1 MALLATGCDN
11 GSSEPE
17 PIAVES
23 VTLNVTTLTLTLSH
37 YKTEKL
43 TATVKP
49 DNAADKTV
57 VWVSS
62 ALAVATVGEDGTVTA
77 RAEGTATITALAGG
91 KTATCAVTVKPKPVV
106 VESVTL
112 NETTLMLAHGAK
124 GKLTA
129 TVLPENAD
137 DKTVVWS
144 SSDLAVATV
153 SDDGT
158 VTAVKVGT
166 ATITAT
172 TRDGGKTATCKVT
185 VNPMPVDSI
194 TLNPTTLTLTRG
206 ETGKLTATVTPDNAD
221 NKTVTWSSSDASVAT
236 VDNDGTVTAVKVGT
250 ATITATTRDGD
261 KTATCTITVSSISVE
276 SIELDRE
283 TLALTRG
290 ETGKL
295 TATVTPDN
303 ADDKTVLWSSSNA
316 SVATVDGNGTVT
328 AVSKGTATI
337 TAQAGGKTATCAVTV
352 NPIPVENVT
361 LNVTTL
367 KLAPN
372 MTKTLTATVNPDDAD
387 DKTVTWS
394 SSNPSV
400 ATVSNDGMVTA
411 VKVGAATITAQAGGK
426 TAACEVTVHAHRIQ
440 GGNTCTECGIV
451 LEDFEIDSDSV
462 LTKYKGN
469 AATVDIPDGV
479 TSIGIGAFYKC
490 ASLASVD
497 IPGSVTSIGR
507 SAFADCNSLKNV
519 TMGEGVQTID
529 EYAFSDCYYLVSV
542 TIPASVTS
550 IKSQAF
556 ELCTRLESVT
566 YGGTLAQ
573 WCALDECYGLNKL
586 MSFAKHVTM
595 GDGTDLKQVTTLSI
609 PSGVERIGYAVFYEC
624 TSLASVEIPNSVTS
638 IGGYAFERCTNL
650 TSVEIPNSVTS
661 IWWYAFERCTSL
673 VSVTIPDSVTSIG
686 QGAFDMCTSLASIT
700 IPAGV
705 ESIGEYAFGFCESL
719 ASVTIPAS
727 VTSIG
732 QGAFS
737 RCTDLTTINYTGTE
751 EQWNAITKGE
761 NWDSNTGSYTI
772 TYNYTE

>member
-1 MALLATGCDN
+1 MKKKWIVAALAACAIVLAGCKAL
-11 GSSEPE
+11 SEPE
-17 PIAVES
+17 RIA
-23 VTLNVTTLTLTLSH
+23 
-37 YKTEKL
+37 
-43 TATVKP
+43 
-49 DNAADKTV
+49 
-57 VWVSS
+57 
-62 ALAVATVGEDGTVTA
+62 
-77 RAEGTATITALAGG
+77 
-91 KTATCAVTVKPKPVV
+91 

-112 NETTLMLAHGAK
+112 NETTLMIAHGAT
-124 GKLTA
+124 GKLAA
-129 TVLPENAD
+129 TVKPDDAD
-137 DKTVVWS
+137 DKTVTWS
-144 SSDLAVATV
+144 SSDASVATV
-153 SDDGT
+153 DNDGT

-172 TRDGGKTATCKVT
+172 TWDGGKTATCKVT

-206 ETGKLTATVTPDNAD
+206 ETGKLTATVTPDN
-221 NKTVTWSSSDASVAT
+221 KTVTWSSSDASVAT
-236 VDNDGTVTAVKVGT
+236 VDNDGTVTAVKV
-250 ATITATTRDGD
+250 
-261 KTATCTITVSSISVE
+261 
-276 SIELDRE
+276 
-283 TLALTRG
+283 
-290 ETGKL
+290 
-295 TATVTPDN
+295 
-303 ADDKTVLWSSSNA
+303 
-316 SVATVDGNGTVT
+316 
-328 AVSKGTATI
+328 GTATI

-394 SSNPSV
+394 SSNPAV

-479 TSIGIGAFYKC
+479 TSIGG
-490 ASLASVD
+490 
-497 IPGSVTSIGR
+497 

-529 EYAFSDCYYLVSV
+529 EYAFSNCCYLVSV

-556 ELCTRLESVT
+556 SVCMSLESVT

-573 WCALDECYGLNKL
+573 WCALDECYGLNTL

-595 GDGTDLKQVTTLSI
+595 GDGTDLKQVTTLTI

-638 IGGYAFERCTNL
+638 IWE
-650 TSVEIPNSVTS
+650 
-661 IWWYAFERCTSL
+661 
-673 VSVTIPDSVTSIG
+673 
-686 QGAFDMCTSLASIT
+686 GAFCQCTSLASIT

-732 QGAFS
+732 DKAFC
-737 RCTDLTTINYTGTE
+737 RCTGLTTINYTGTE

-761 NWDSNTGSYTI
+761 DWDSNTGSYTI
-772 TYNYTE
+772 TYDYKE

>member
-1 MALLATGCDN
+1 MKKKWIVAAIAACAIVLAGCKDL
-11 GSSEPE
+11 SEPE

-57 VWVSS
+57 VWLSS
-62 ALAVATVGEDGTVTA
+62 DLAVATVGEDGTVTA

-91 KTATCAVTVKPKPVV
+91 KTATCAVTVKPKPVA

-112 NETTLMLAHGAK
+112 NETTLMIAHGAT
-124 GKLTA
+124 GKLAA
-129 TVLPENAD
+129 TVKPDDAD
-137 DKTVVWS
+137 DKTVTWS
-144 SSDLAVATV
+144 SSDASVATV

-158 VTAVKVGT
+158 VTAVKMGT

-479 TSIGIGAFYKC
+479 TSIGYGAFAHC
-490 ASLASVD
+490 E
-497 IPGSVTSIGR
+497 
-507 SAFADCNSLKNV
+507 SLKNV

-529 EYAFSDCYYLVSV
+529 EYAFSYCYYLVSV

-556 ELCTRLESVT
+556 GSCTRIESVT

-573 WCALDECYGLNKL
+573 WCALDECYGLNTL

-595 GDGTDLKQVTTLSI
+595 GDGTDLKQVTTLTI

-638 IGGYAFERCTNL
+638 I
-650 TSVEIPNSVTS
+650 
-661 IWWYAFERCTSL
+661 WWYAFDRCTSL

-686 QGAFDMCTSLASIT
+686 EGAFCQCTSLASMT

-719 ASVTIPAS
+719 ASITIPAS

-732 QGAFS
+732 DKAFC
-737 RCTDLTTINYTGTE
+737 RCTGLTTINYTGTE

-761 NWDSNTGSYTI
+761 DWDSNTGSYTI
-772 TYNYTE
+772 TYDYKE

>member
-1 MALLATGCDN
+1 
-11 GSSEPE
+11 
-17 PIAVES
+17 
-23 VTLNVTTLTLTLSH
+23 NVTTL
-37 YKTEKL
+37 
-43 TATVKP
+43 
-49 DNAADKTV
+49 
-57 VWVSS
+57 
-62 ALAVATVGEDGTVTA
+62 ALA
-77 RAEGTATITALAGG
+77 
-91 KTATCAVTVKPKPVV
+91 P
-106 VESVTL
+106 
-112 NETTLMLAHGAK
+112 GAK
-124 GKLTA
+124 EKVTA

-153 SDDGT
+153 GEDGTVTARVEGTATITAHAGGKTATCAVTVNKITEKPEPVAVESVTLNATTLTLEPGKTMTLTATVSDDGT
-158 VTAVKVGT
+158 VTAVSIGE
-166 ATITAT
+166 ASITAQAG
-172 TRDGGKTATCKVT
+172 DKEATCTVT
-185 VNPMPVDSI
+185 VKQILIAVENV
-194 TLNPTTLTLTRG
+194 TLNEMTLTLMRG
-206 ETGKLTATVTPDNAD
+206 D
-221 NKTVTWSSSDASVAT
+221 
-236 VDNDGTVTAVKVGT
+236 
-250 ATITATTRDGD
+250 
-261 KTATCTITVSSISVE
+261 
-276 SIELDRE
+276 
-283 TLALTRG
+283 
-290 ETGKL
+290 TGKL

-303 ADDKTVLWSSSNA
+303 ADDKTMLWSSSNA
-316 SVATVDGNGTVT
+316 SVATVGNDGTVTAHKAGEAKITAQAGDIKAECTITVNPILVESVTLDKETLALTRGDTERLTATVTPSNADDTTVTWSSSDQSVATVGEDGTVT

-337 TAQAGGKTATCAVTV
+337 TAQAGGKTATCEVTV

-394 SSNPSV
+394 SSDTSV

-479 TSIGIGAFYKC
+479 TSIGIGAFYEC

-497 IPGSVTSIGR
+497 IPGSVTSIGG

-556 ELCTRLESVT
+556 KACMHLESVT

-573 WCALDECYGLNKL
+573 WCALDECYGLNTL

-595 GDGTDLKQVTTLSI
+595 GDGTDLKQVTTLTI

-624 TSLASVEIPNSVTS
+624 ASLASVDIPGSVTS

-661 IWWYAFERCTSL
+661 IWWYAFDGCTSL
-673 VSVTIPDSVTSIG
+673 VSVT
-686 QGAFDMCTSLASIT
+686 
-700 IPAGV
+700 
-705 ESIGEYAFGFCESL
+705 
-719 ASVTIPAS
+719 
-727 VTSIG
+727 
-732 QGAFS
+732 
-737 RCTDLTTINYTGTE
+737 
-751 EQWNAITKGE
+751 
-761 NWDSNTGSYTI
+761 
-772 TYNYTE
+772 

>member
-1 MALLATGCDN
+1 MKKKWIVAAIAACAIVLAGCKDL
-11 GSSEPE
+11 SEPE

-23 VTLNVTTLTLTLSH
+23 VTLNVTTLALAPGA
-37 YKTEKL
+37 KEKV
-43 TATVKP
+43 TATVLP
-49 DNAADKTV
+49 ENADDKTV
-57 VWVSS
+57 VWLSS
-62 ALAVATVGEDGTVTA
+62 DLAVATVGEDGTVTA
-77 RAEGTATITALAGG
+77 RAEGTATITAHAGG
-91 KTATCAVTVKPKPVV
+91 KTATCAVTVNKITEKPEPVA

-112 NETTLMLAHGAK
+112 NATTLTLEP
-124 GKLTA
+124 GKTMTLTA
-129 TVLPENAD
+129 TVTPDNAD
-137 DKTVVWS
+137 DRTVAWS
-144 SSDLAVATV
+144 SSDTAIATV
-153 SDDGT
+153 SEDGT
-158 VTAVKVGT
+158 VTAVSIGE
-166 ATITAT
+166 ASITAQAG
-172 TRDGGKTATCKVT
+172 DKEATCTVT
-185 VNPMPVDSI
+185 VKQILIAVENV
-194 TLNPTTLTLTRG
+194 TLDETTLTLMRG
-206 ETGKLTATVTPDNAD
+206 DTGKLTATVTPDNAY
-221 NKTVTWSSSDASVAT
+221 
-236 VDNDGTVTAVKVGT
+236 
-250 ATITATTRDGD
+250 
-261 KTATCTITVSSISVE
+261 
-276 SIELDRE
+276 
-283 TLALTRG
+283 
-290 ETGKL
+290 
-295 TATVTPDN
+295 
-303 ADDKTVLWSSSNA
+303 DKTVLWSSSNA

-387 DKTVTWS
+387 DTTVTWS
-394 SSNPSV
+394 SSDTSV

-479 TSIGIGAFYKC
+479 TSIGRKAFEGCTSLKSVTIPDSVTEIESNAFYKC

-497 IPGSVTSIGR
+497 IPGSVTSIGYG
-507 SAFADCNSLKNV
+507 AFADCNSLKNV

-529 EYAFSDCYYLVSV
+529 EYAFSDCDYLVSV

-556 ELCTRLESVT
+556 KACMRLESVT

-573 WCALDECYGLNKL
+573 WCALDECYGLNTL

-595 GDGTDLKQVTTLSI
+595 GDGTDLKQVTTLTI

-638 IGGYAFERCTNL
+638 IGGYAFEGCTNL

-661 IWWYAFERCTSL
+661 IWWSAFERCTSL
-673 VSVTIPDSVTSIG
+673 ESVTIPDSVTSIG
-686 QGAFDMCTSLASIT
+686 EGAFCWCTGLASIT

-705 ESIGEYAFGFCESL
+705 ESIGEYAFGFCKSL

-732 QGAFS
+732 KDAFC
-737 RCTDLTTINYTGTE
+737 RCTGLTTINYTGTE

-761 NWDSNTGSYTI
+761 EWDSNTGSYTI
-772 TYNYTE
+772 TYNYKE

>member
-17 PIAVES
+17 PVAVES
-23 VTLNVTTLTLTLSH
+23 VTLNVTTLALAHGATG
-37 YKTEKL
+37 KL
-43 TATVKP
+43 AATVKP
-49 DNAADKTV
+49 DD
-57 VWVSS
+57 
-62 ALAVATVGEDGTVTA
+62 
-77 RAEGTATITALAGG
+77 
-91 KTATCAVTVKPKPVV
+91 
-106 VESVTL
+106 
-112 NETTLMLAHGAK
+112 
-124 GKLTA
+124 
-129 TVLPENAD
+129 AD
-137 DKTVVWS
+137 DKTVTWS
-144 SSDLAVATV
+144 SSDASVATV

-337 TAQAGGKTATCAVTV
+337 TAQAGGKMATCAVTV

-394 SSNPSV
+394 SSNLAV

-411 VKVGAATITAQAGGK
+411 VKVGASTITAQAGGK

-479 TSIGIGAFYKC
+479 TSIGKNAFEECTSLESVCYGGTLVQWC
-490 ASLASVD
+490 ALDGNGSLMSYAKHVTMSDGTDLKSTTNLV
-497 IPGSVTSIGR
+497 IPSGVTSIG
-507 SAFADCNSLKNV
+507 SNAFYGCPSLESVEIPDGV
-519 TMGEGVQTID
+519 TSIGSDAFYGCPSLESVEIPDGVTSIGSD
-529 EYAFSDCYYLVSV
+529 AFYVCTSLTSV
-542 TIPASVTS
+542 TIPASVTKIS
-550 IKSQAF
+550 YS
-556 ELCTRLESVT
+556 
-566 YGGTLAQ
+566 
-573 WCALDECYGLNKL
+573 
-586 MSFAKHVTM
+586 
-595 GDGTDLKQVTTLSI
+595 
-609 PSGVERIGYAVFYEC
+609 VFYGC
-624 TSLASVEIPNSVTS
+624 TSLAAVFYDGTKEDWERIEKAPTIFLKTNVTK
-638 IGGYAFERCTNL
+638 
-650 TSVEIPNSVTS
+650 
-661 IWWYAFERCTSL
+661 
-673 VSVTIPDSVTSIG
+673 
-686 QGAFDMCTSLASIT
+686 IT
-700 IPAGV
+700 
-705 ESIGEYAFGFCESL
+705 
-719 ASVTIPAS
+719 
-727 VTSIG
+727 
-732 QGAFS
+732 
-737 RCTDLTTINYTGTE
+737 CTDGTV
-751 EQWNAITKGE
+751 TV
-761 NWDSNTGSYTI
+761 SN
-772 TYNYTE
+772 